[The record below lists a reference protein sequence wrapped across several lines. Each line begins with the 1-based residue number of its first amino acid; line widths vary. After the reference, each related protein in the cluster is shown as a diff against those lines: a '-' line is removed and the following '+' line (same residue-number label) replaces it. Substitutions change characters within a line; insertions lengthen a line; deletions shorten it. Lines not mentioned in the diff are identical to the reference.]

1 MGVLWMFVM
10 LASCIMDRITI
21 KNFKT
26 GALRADLRMTWKPP
40 VAAKS
45 LGRRRGSG
53 LGEHTA
59 EANQNNAHPL
69 DNAAVLEEPG
79 HRKSERQ
86 HELELAID
94 AVAQRAQE
102 VQHAAHEDVHP
113 RRQGPAHEDDDLG
126 AGGEAAEG
134 HERLDALSDL
144 CHGDHDGEAPDGG
157 PRRQAERTL
166 ALLLGNRGSTPS
178 SGSGTGTPR
187 GRAGGRRA
195 CTTARPARTASPPR
209 SWPGRRA
216 PAGAVA
222 SPRRLT
228 QLDAVRGRR
237 EKIAPTSDT
246 TAGVL
251 AERAMLLSA
260 REALFSMAMFRELL
274 APLTVGCSMHEAT
287 RPVTA
292 IWKAVVAYGYGYP
305 ESKTSL
311 THSFTTIMPAR
322 YTSRATKDTTPCA
335 RRSGT
340 VATMMQV
347 ARNPSAI
354 RCAA

>member
-187 GRAGGRRA
+187 GPQMMSEPCFCCSFSTFRFSANQSGE
-195 CTTARPARTASPPR
+195 TTEAQSRNT
-209 SWPGRRA
+209 
-216 PAGAVA
+216 
-222 SPRRLT
+222 
-228 QLDAVRGRR
+228 
-237 EKIAPTSDT
+237 TS
-246 TAGVL
+246 
-251 AERAMLLSA
+251 S
-260 REALFSMAMFRELL
+260 
-274 APLTVGCSMHEAT
+274 
-287 RPVTA
+287 
-292 IWKAVVAYGYGYP
+292 
-305 ESKTSL
+305 
-311 THSFTTIMPAR
+311 
-322 YTSRATKDTTPCA
+322 TTPNRTENGA
-335 RRSGT
+335 
-340 VATMMQV
+340 
-347 ARNPSAI
+347 
-354 RCAA
+354 